1 MDRSIEL
8 INSVNNKRNY
18 VIDFSQ
24 QIDYKKNNMY
34 SNEMYRQQFL
44 KLFFLNSFDN
54 NVINAKITEIYNIML
69 NTKRITQEFEQMLNK
84 ENVIFSLNSKDE
96 KYNKIMKLK
105 LLFSYDTLDVFI
117 PYLRAMI
124 TYDNTKWKETNT
136 ILFKSLLKEM
146 NNVIM

>member
-1 MDRSIEL
+1 MNRSIEL